1 MHTRPL
7 RKIPVQGS
15 HLKEEEVLLNQATI
29 STPRIVDEDKKILH
43 S

>member
-15 HLKEEEVLLNQATI
+15 LLKEEVHLNQATI
-29 STPRIVDEDKKILH
+29 STPRIVDEDQKILH